1 MKTNRLSLIALL
13 AALLFPVFPLNAGT
27 PDENSAKSKELN
39 AKKEILV
46 KLIET
51 EDAKRNQSISGVTP
65 ETQEMLNDRQDSIC
79 LALRSQLLSIKLE
92 LEEIAADSVA
102 IANAIAAEVEEKTNN
117 DEHKDK

>member
-27 PDENSAKSKELN
+27 PDENSAKSMELN